1 MYVTTVRFLGCIVP
15 CKNKESAEN
24 MQPPPPLL
32 FSTKHG
38 VGRAVAPHNVE
49 RRPFFGGI
57 GYKMGNTLVFLPRIF
72 QLCIIN
78 DTLRNPEMKKPFDKH
93 FVYEFSNEDI
103 VTELCK
109 KIKLVRLSC
118 CFSQQELADKSGV
131 SVITVKRIESLK
143 VNDITLGTLLK
154 IMRVSGLLEGIVD
167 LLPDL
172 PASPFLID
180 EKSGKRLKRFNSK
193 RKAL

>member
-1 MYVTTVRFLGCIVP
+1 
-15 CKNKESAEN
+15 
-24 MQPPPPLL
+24 
-32 FSTKHG
+32 
-38 VGRAVAPHNVE
+38 
-49 RRPFFGGI
+49 
-57 GYKMGNTLVFLPRIF
+57 
-72 QLCIIN
+72 
-78 DTLRNPEMKKPFDKH
+78 MKKPFDKH
-93 FVYEFSNEDI
+93 FVSEFSNEDI